1 MHTQT
6 PLGGGVIVGL
16 VRNVA
21 RTYFMEQVCIH
32 AYIYRSASFG
42 LASVIFYLHHHY
54 HNHHQL
60 LVHMTVVYLAC
71 LWSRMPNCC
80 VTVWLLKLYQHW
92 FPSFPV
98 TVASVIRIYHRSMIC
113 TPNTCRQFK
122 QFSQYLL
129 YVYLQCP

>member
-1 MHTQT
+1 MYTHMHI
-6 PLGGGVIVGL
+6 L
-16 VRNVA
+16 
-21 RTYFMEQVCIH
+21 
-32 AYIYRSASFG
+32 YRSASFG
-42 LASVIFYLHHHY
+42 SASVIFYLHHHHY
-54 HNHHQL
+54 NHHQL

-80 VTVWLLKLYQHW
+80 VTVWLVKLYQHW

-98 TVASVIRIYHRSMIC
+98 TVASVIRIYHRSIIC
-113 TPNTCRQFK
+113 VPNTCRQFK